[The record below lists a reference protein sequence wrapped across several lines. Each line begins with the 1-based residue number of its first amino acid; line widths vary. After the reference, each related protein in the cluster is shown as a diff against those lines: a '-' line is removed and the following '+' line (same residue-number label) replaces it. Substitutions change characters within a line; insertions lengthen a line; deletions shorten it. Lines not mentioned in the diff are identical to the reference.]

1 MVIPQLKRILIS
13 SEPQSD
19 DDFVVPAIADI
30 GPRDVDGVDYFYF
43 RIMTPKRML
52 SILNEDK
59 IMDGRATFIVKE
71 FNLALVE
78 KEINKILEDCI
89 RSTWDE
95 VAKAINRYLNWE
107 YDNIQYE
114 TLEEA
119 MDRLNKIK

>member
-1 MVIPQLKRILIS
+1 MS

-30 GPRDVDGVDYFYF
+30 GPSDVDGVDYFYF

-59 IMDGRATFIVKE
+59 IMDGRAIFIVKD
-71 FNLALVE
+71 FNLSLVE
-78 KEINKILEDCI
+78 KEIKTILKDCI
-89 RSTWDE
+89 RPTWDE
-95 VAKAINRYLNWE
+95 VAKAINRHLDWE

-119 MDRLNKIK
+119 MERLNKKK

>member
-1 MVIPQLKRILIS
+1 MDLVIPQLKRILIS
-13 SEPQSD
+13 SEPPSD

-30 GPRDVDGVDYFYF
+30 GPKDVDGVDYFYF

-71 FNLALVE
+71 FNLDLVE

-89 RSTWDE
+89 RYS
-95 VAKAINRYLNWE
+95 I
-107 YDNIQYE
+107 
-114 TLEEA
+114 
-119 MDRLNKIK
+119 

>member
-1 MVIPQLKRILIS
+1 MVIPLLKRILIS
-13 SEPQSD
+13 NEPQSD

-30 GPRDVDGVDYFYF
+30 GPKDVDGVDYFYF
-43 RIMTPKRML
+43 RIMTPKKML

-59 IMDGRATFIVKE
+59 IMDGRATFIVNE
-71 FNLALVE
+71 FNLDLVE

-89 RSTWDE
+89 RPTWDE

-119 MDRLNKIK
+119 MDRLIKIK